1 MHHLL
6 FCMCKPG
13 VYVNKWR
20 VYSSIV
26 SFEYACIL
34 KSGLHLPMGNTLG
47 ISKFGKG
54 GCFGNHSS
62 FHIYSYLGE

>member
-34 KSGLHLPMGNTLG
+34 KSPPN
-47 ISKFGKG
+47 
-54 GCFGNHSS
+54 
-62 FHIYSYLGE
+62 GEHFRDQ